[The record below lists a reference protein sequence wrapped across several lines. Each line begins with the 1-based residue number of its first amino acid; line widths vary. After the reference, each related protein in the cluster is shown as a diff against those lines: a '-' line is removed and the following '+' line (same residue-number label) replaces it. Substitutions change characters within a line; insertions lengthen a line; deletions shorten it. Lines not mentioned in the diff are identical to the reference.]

1 MQLNPVYRRQKKSKV
16 IISMWSSK
24 HLWVPLTNSIHR
36 SQYILIDYELFI
48 ILEIVECAG
57 GSWLTQMPKK
67 KSSNIVIIS
76 CHEDKSEVKK
86 AVKLGFN
93 VQDKEFLLTGL
104 LKQSL
109 DFESH
114 ILSDLW
120 WSDNYVHEKEQ
131 F

>member
-1 MQLNPVYRRQKKSKV
+1 
-16 IISMWSSK
+16 
-24 HLWVPLTNSIHR
+24 
-36 SQYILIDYELFI
+36 
-48 ILEIVECAG
+48 
-57 GSWLTQMPKK
+57 MPKK

-114 ILSDLW
+114 ILSDL
-120 WSDNYVHEKEQ
+120 
-131 F
+131 

>member
-1 MQLNPVYRRQKKSKV
+1 
-16 IISMWSSK
+16 
-24 HLWVPLTNSIHR
+24 
-36 SQYILIDYELFI
+36 
-48 ILEIVECAG
+48 
-57 GSWLTQMPKK
+57 MPKK

-131 F
+131 C